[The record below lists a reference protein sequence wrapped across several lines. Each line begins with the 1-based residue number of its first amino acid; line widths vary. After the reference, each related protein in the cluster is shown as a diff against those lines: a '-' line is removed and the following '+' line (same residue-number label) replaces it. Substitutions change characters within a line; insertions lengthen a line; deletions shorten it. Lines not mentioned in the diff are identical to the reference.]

1 MLCINTGGNV
11 TIERTEPATQQA
23 QHKSD
28 ERWFTLLNVECK
40 CRGSTRCGD
49 QLRELLAA
57 VRAKDKLELNAVCK
71 ELSRTLRSV
80 HSRWSGVHSKHNKR
94 TAAACDHAH
103 MPRELLP
110 RLGYYCKMLPDVFP
124 YVPQSVTDAVRA
136 MRFIRSSSRQSSS
149 EGSDWQL
156 LRERLQRYAATGTGS
171 LAEAILVNDC
181 CWRGE
186 VALEVPPKKQSTTA
200 LAAAADSDGSDSE

>member
-1 MLCINTGGNV
+1 VST
-11 TIERTEPATQQA
+11 ERTEPATQKA
-23 QHKSD
+23 QHDSD
-28 ERWFTLLNVECK
+28 ERWFTQLNTECK

-57 VRAKDKLELNAVCK
+57 VRAKGELELNAECK

-80 HSRWSGVHSKHNKR
+80 HSRWSGKRSKHNKR

-110 RLGYYCKMLPDVFP
+110 RVGYYCKMQPDVFP

-136 MRFIRSSSRQSSS
+136 MRFIRSSGRQSSSS

-156 LRERLQRYAATGTGS
+156 LRARLQRYATTGTGT

-186 VALEVPPKKQSTTA
+186 VAHEVPPKKQSTA
-200 LAAAADSDGSDSE
+200 AAAAADDDSDGADSD